1 MNCVSVLKLW
11 ERCGWQRQGP
21 DSQGALIVST
31 TCWHSCPKYSHRES
45 MVLPDKTKWES
56 ESLTMYTSSKGHPSP
71 QKKKTK
77 KKSSLS
83 PLVLPLV
90 HLSLQVFS
98 WCQVVSGMF
107 LGSKVSLVLSCTAWK
122 RWSGM
127 PMCSQVPADFKIYAH
142 ALGCQGMSVGAITLL
157 QQLPT
162 TLTWWSQ
169 IKAQLAASMI
179 SIS

>member
-1 MNCVSVLKLW
+1 MWLAEARTWWPRSSHCQHHLLAQLPEVLS
-11 ERCGWQRQGP
+11 QRKHGSSRQDQMGVRITYHVHFLKGTP
-21 DSQGALIVST
+21 I
-31 TCWHSCPKYSHRES
+31 
-45 MVLPDKTKWES
+45 
-56 ESLTMYTSSKGHPSP
+56 SSK
-71 QKKKTK
+71 KKPK

-107 LGSKVSLVLSCTAWK
+107 LGSNVSLVLSCTAWK